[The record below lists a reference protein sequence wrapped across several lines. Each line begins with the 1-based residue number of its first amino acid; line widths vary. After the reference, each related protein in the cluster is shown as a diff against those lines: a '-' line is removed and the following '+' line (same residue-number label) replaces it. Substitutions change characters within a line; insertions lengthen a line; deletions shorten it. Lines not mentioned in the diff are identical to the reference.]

1 MSQAEQNSA
10 VINDTTLRD
19 GEQSAGVA
27 FSIEEKLE
35 IARLLA
41 GLGVPEL
48 EVGIPAMGEAE
59 RASIRAVA
67 ALGLTSR
74 LMVWSRMHESDIA
87 ACFGLGAHLIDI
99 SVPSSDQ
106 HLTYK
111 LRRDRPWLL
120 SRIGYHIA
128 LARDAGLEVCVGAE
142 DASRA
147 DDDFLARIAEA
158 AQRAGAR
165 RLRFADTLGVLDPFA
180 VAERI
185 GRLRRVTDLE
195 IEMHAHDDLGL
206 ATANTLAAVRAGATH
221 VNTTVNGLG
230 ERAGNAPLE
239 EVVLGLR
246 QCYGIE
252 TGVDLRKFPVL
263 SEKVAQ
269 ASGRPVA
276 WQKSLVGE
284 GVFTHE
290 AGIHVDGLL
299 KHPDN
304 YQGFDPQLVGRDHR
318 VVLGKHSGKGGV
330 QAVFGQLGRTV
341 SDEESEQLLA
351 DIRAFVDRA
360 KRPPSTN
367 ELISLLDD
375 LKSNPGIGSQS
386 SINHSNFHAKE
397 RPMNA
402 HATDFES
409 EMAELESAEDF
420 LDYFNI
426 EFDPAIV
433 QVNRLHILQRFHDY
447 LARCAEAGSPTYADY
462 RAGLGMAYDDFVRS
476 DAMTEKVF
484 RVLKRASG
492 ISTVPLSAIGRVRH

>member
-1 MSQAEQNSA
+1 MTHPKQNLL

-27 FSIEEKLE
+27 FSLEEKLD
-35 IARLLA
+35 IAVHLDDLA
-41 GLGVPEL
+41 VPEL
-48 EVGIPAMGEAE
+48 EIGIPAMGEAE
-59 RASIRAVA
+59 RDSIRAVA
-67 ALGLTSR
+67 ALGLSCR

-99 SVPSSDQ
+99 SLPSSDQ

-111 LRRDRPWLL
+111 LRRDRAWLL
-120 SRIGYHIA
+120 QRIAYHVA
-128 LARDAGLEVCVGAE
+128 LARDAGLEVCIGAE

-147 DDDFLARIAEA
+147 DPDFLAQIAEH

-165 RLRFADTLGVLDPFA
+165 RFRFADTLGVLDPFA
-180 VAERI
+180 TAEAI
-185 GRLRRVTDLE
+185 GKLRRVTDLE

-230 ERAGNAPLE
+230 ERAGNAALE
-239 EVVLGLR
+239 EVVHGLR

-252 TGVDLRKFPVL
+252 TGIDLRKFPVL
-263 SEKVAQ
+263 SAKVAN
-269 ASGRPVA
+269 ASGRPVS

-304 YQGFDPQLVGRDHR
+304 YQGFDPGLVGRHHR

-330 QAVFGQLGRTV
+330 QAVFASLGRPV
-341 SDEESEQLLA
+341 SDDVAERMIIAIRDFVHSRKRTPAPEELLH
-351 DIRAFVDRA
+351 
-360 KRPPSTN
+360 
-367 ELISLLDD
+367 LLDD
-375 LKSNPGIGSQS
+375 
-386 SINHSNFHAKE
+386 
-397 RPMNA
+397 MNA
-402 HATDFES
+402 GLTGKPFSPLNDLISIDKETLMTAES
-409 EMAELESAEDF
+409 PDLEIEMADLKSAEDF
-420 LDYFNI
+420 LNYFDI
-426 EFDPAIV
+426 AFDTGIV

-447 LARCAEAGSPTYADY
+447 IGSYGDSHTPTYADY
-462 RAGLGMAYDDFVRS
+462 RASLARAYDDFVRS
-476 DAMTEKVF
+476 DAITEKVF

-492 ISTVPLSAIGRVRH
+492 ITTIPLSAIGRARH